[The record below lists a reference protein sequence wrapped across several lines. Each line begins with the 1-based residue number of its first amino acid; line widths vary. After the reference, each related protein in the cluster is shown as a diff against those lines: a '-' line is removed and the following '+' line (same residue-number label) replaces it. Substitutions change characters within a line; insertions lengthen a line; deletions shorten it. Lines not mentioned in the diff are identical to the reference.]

1 MKKCIA
7 VLFLLLAMGFS
18 GPCALA
24 EPILTDLNLQV
35 EGRAEIE
42 QNDIARART
51 ASVQNALENAIMQTA
66 AKILASEYD
75 DEKFQAVKSI
85 LIGRADQ
92 YVKNYRITS
101 ENRQQGEFVTGV
113 TALVA
118 QSLVRRDLIDMGL
131 LQNIEAPVNTAVSLV
146 LREINQHSDFTRLRS
161 FLQSRSKIVKTIYPC
176 AFQWRQVRCDL
187 VIMGDLQ
194 ELIAELDRSEFYIV
208 EEIGEKPEQTELV
221 LRTRGASN

>member
-7 VLFLLLAMGFS
+7 VFYLLLAMGFS
-18 GPCALA
+18 GTCALA
-24 EPILTDLNLQV
+24 EPVLTDLNLQV
-35 EGRAEIE
+35 EGRAQIE
-42 QNDIARART
+42 KNDLANARA
-51 ASVQNALENAIMQTA
+51 ASVKNALENAIMQTA
-66 AKILASEYD
+66 AKILASEYEE
-75 DEKFQAVKSI
+75 EKFQAVKSI

-101 ENRQQGEFVTGV
+101 ENHQQGEFVTGV

-131 LQNIEAPVNTAVSLV
+131 LQNIEAPVNTAISIV
-146 LREINQHSDFTRLRS
+146 LREINQPSGFTRLRS

-176 AFQWRQVRCDL
+176 TFQWRQVRCEV
-187 VIMGDLQ
+187 VIMGDIQ
-194 ELIAELDRSEFYIV
+194 ELIAELDRSELYIV
-208 EEIGEKPEQTELV
+208 EEIGEKPDQTELV